1 MMEVMLKPMSTR
13 KLGTKLATLCM
24 AWLFSCMAWLSSC
37 ASGATMGAWLG
48 GVEWL
53 IASCVS
59 AAVADLG
66 CISSLMAGFQ
76 VNKLGCMAGFAARYA
91 PVISESISV

>member
-1 MMEVMLKPMSTR
+1 MDVMLKPMSTR

-24 AWLFSCMAWLSSC
+24 AWMLSCMDWLNSC
-37 ASGATMGAWLG
+37 ASGVAVAAWFG

-59 AAVADLG
+59 AAAADLG
-66 CISSLMAGFQ
+66 CISSLMVGFQ
-76 VNKLGCMAGFAARYA
+76 VNKLGCMVGFAARYA
-91 PVISESISV
+91 PVISESITV